1 MNKINYN
8 ENKVLR
14 SCILV
19 QTLEKIGYNEEIPT
33 ITNYFLKY
41 NVFDTENIEE
51 LTQSTMFESENYI
64 DNLSSIL
71 TEKFK
76 IGYPLF
82 IDCESM
88 FEVLLN
94 YYNIKELN
102 ICSLLGIHKLFA
114 LLTTTQLIELIDF
127 EKAKTILSKDL
138 KYILI
143 NMSVKQLNKFMKD
156 YLSYYLNEN
165 ISTDIIFEYNNFY
178 YICFDYCNN
187 KGEYTQITINEVKEF
202 IIDFVNSIEEI
213 EDYEL
218 IYEVILKGD

>member
-41 NVFDTENIEE
+41 NV
-51 LTQSTMFESENYI
+51 
-64 DNLSSIL
+64 
-71 TEKFK
+71 
-76 IGYPLF
+76 
-82 IDCESM
+82 
-88 FEVLLN
+88 
-94 YYNIKELN
+94 
-102 ICSLLGIHKLFA
+102 
-114 LLTTTQLIELIDF
+114 IDF
-127 EKAKTILSKDL
+127 EKAKTILSEDL

-143 NMSVKQLNKFMKD
+143 NMSVKQLNKFMRD

-178 YICFDYCNN
+178 YICFDYCSN